1 VGRKGGRVAL
11 VKEKAEVRLVQ
22 EGKKVIEERIR
33 LVKEEK
39 KVG

>member
-1 VGRKGGRVAL
+1 M

-22 EGKKVIEERIR
+22 EGKKVIEERKR

>member
-1 VGRKGGRVAL
+1 MGGKGGRVVL

-22 EGKKVIEERIR
+22 EGKKVIEERKR